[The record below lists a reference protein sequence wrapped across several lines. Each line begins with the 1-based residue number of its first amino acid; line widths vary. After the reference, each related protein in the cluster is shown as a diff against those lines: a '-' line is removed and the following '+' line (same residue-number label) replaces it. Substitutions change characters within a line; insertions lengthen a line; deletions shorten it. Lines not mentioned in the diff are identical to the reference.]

1 MREGSPRPAR
11 SSFPA
16 ASVPRED
23 HVTAPTDPDVGLRL
37 PYLSVGLP
45 RSRSVCA
52 FCQEATLR
60 PGLLTSKP
68 RTVQGRHRKG
78 LRCCSFS
85 RTGPLPRVAAVRGA
99 GRVRFPKSCLRRCQC
114 DAVFPLQAG
123 CLRNGLRESGG
134 PS

>member
-23 HVTAPTDPDVGLRL
+23 HVTAPTDSDVDLRL

-78 LRCCSFS
+78 LRCCSCSPLVGPDPFPVLPPFAGQAASVS
-85 RTGPLPRVAAVRGA
+85 RSPACAVVSVTLCFHCRLGA
-99 GRVRFPKSCLRRCQC
+99 
-114 DAVFPLQAG
+114 
-123 CLRNGLRESGG
+123 
-134 PS
+134 